1 MKISDLDFWGGA
13 LHLRLEQLLI
23 TRNEFL
29 SANGAYLDKSP
40 SLFAE
45 LQSIEQ
51 QIADVEGKIES
62 IDRQLALHERA
73 EPQDA
78 HTPEKESWPPN
89 KRATAKRVRDK
100 EVRQR
105 LVRNRLSKIHS
116 TGTAKEK
123 ATEIQKL
130 IKCNLERLG
139 FARAPAISTIQNDI
153 TAARKDLGK
162 RSEIPI
168 QNP

>member
-62 IDRQLALHERA
+62 IDWQLSLHERA
-73 EPQDA
+73 EPQEA
-78 HTPEKESWPPN
+78 HIAEKESLPPN
-89 KRATAKRVRDK
+89 KRATAKRVQNK
-100 EVRQR
+100 KLRQT
-105 LVRNRLSKIHS
+105 VVANMVSKPDPIR
-116 TGTAKEK
+116 TAKDLAVDIHK
-123 ATEIQKL
+123 TIQRDPQRWGL
-130 IKCNLERLG
+130 V
-139 FARAPAISTIQNDI
+139 RAPAVSTIQNDI
-153 TAARKDLGK
+153 
-162 RSEIPI
+162 SEIRKRLSK
-168 QNP
+168 